1 MVQKIVRA
9 GAEGQPHPLAQQ
21 DRLEEG
27 RINIEVTR
35 PAEGISWQISEI
47 GLCGCGCKLARSETR
62 RINCRVATD
71 CLHIGIQHIRQYRP
85 TETSRQGG
93 APIGDTERSSGVRA
107 QDSAG
112 RPRIFYVYVFKN
124 QYVTVIRC
132 NQWCNGAGRRTPER
146 LS

>member
-1 MVQKIVRA
+1 MSPLGSAKFGWFKRLYA
-9 GAEGQPHPLAQQ
+9 LAQQ

-93 APIGDTERSSGVRA
+93 ALIGDAERSSGVRA

-112 RPRIFYVYVFKN
+112 RPPAEDRVREPVL
-124 QYVTVIRC
+124 
-132 NQWCNGAGRRTPER
+132 A
-146 LS
+146 L